1 MWGKRTKVI
10 MGVMETLESV
20 PVNLKNKLKV
30 INMEISTEMIQK
42 CALLGSTRI

>member
-1 MWGKRTKVI
+1 

-20 PVNLKNKLKV
+20 PVNLKKKLKV